1 MIQLRLLR
9 HAIIRQH
16 FVIFSVFA
24 KRERGPKSGRGHS
37 EPKTK
42 TKRKA
47 TPKKSSNG
55 KLNPG
60 ADSEIFQ
67 MREFEKIK
75 CMLINAINL
84 NTNKN

>member
-1 MIQLRLLR
+1 MQLYDNILLYSVSFQKGKEDQKVEGDIQN
-9 HAIIRQH
+9 Q
-16 FVIFSVFA
+16 
-24 KRERGPKSGRGHS
+24 KQ
-37 EPKTK
+37 K

-47 TPKKSSNG
+47 TKKKSSNG

-84 NTNKN
+84 CTNKN

>member
-1 MIQLRLLR
+1 MNDAFKTSQLRLLR
-9 HAIIRQH
+9 HAILLY
-16 FVIFSVFA
+16 S
-24 KRERGPKSGRGHS
+24 RERGPKSGRGHS
-37 EPKTK
+37 EPKTN

-47 TPKKSSNG
+47 TKKKSSNG

-67 MREFEKIK
+67 MREFEKMK
-75 CMLINAINL
+75 CMLINALNL